1 MVVAG
6 RPWPWWQWARGRRR
20 LPQPRTLPRHGGAV
34 GGGGGVVALQLP
46 PFLITS
52 YLSLMD
58 GWMLNHDVSDNAIC
72 LQLVDYI
79 PPIGSIK
86 VFREC

>member
-1 MVVAG
+1 MAMVTVGERKEEAAAAVD
-6 RPWPWWQWARGRRR
+6 PTAPRRA
-20 LPQPRTLPRHGGAV
+20 L
-34 GGGGGVVALQLP
+34 GGGGGAITLQLS